1 MAQRT
6 WLTDLLKPRALMRLA
21 LAIAASI
28 GLWLLVSA
36 WIGDRTQ
43 IEVQFAGKPVSLLSP
58 QWLHL
63 VAVVPAFFVLR
74 VLSLTDLSLLQQV
87 VQATLRSLVIAGIAL
102 ALARPS
108 RVTQTSKV

>member
-63 VAVVPAFFVLR
+63 VAVEIGRAHV
-74 VLSLTDLSLLQQV
+74 
-87 VQATLRSLVIAGIAL
+87 
-102 ALARPS
+102 
-108 RVTQTSKV
+108 